1 MKAKF
6 ENIPRNAIFKVYI
19 SEMDNP
25 EEPFI
30 VKIDG
35 VQIAEITAN
44 KMEVLEVTI
53 TPQEAIESL
62 PETVMIEVSNPG
74 GFVIMEDPEPVD

>member
-6 ENIPRNAIFKVYI
+6 ENIPRNAIFTVYI
-19 SEMDNP
+19 SQMETP
-25 EEPFI
+25 EDPFI

-35 VQIAEITAN
+35 MTIAEITA
-44 KMEVLEVTI
+44 KGMEVLEVTV

-62 PETVMIEVSNPG
+62 PETVTIEVSNSG
-74 GFVIMEDPEPVD
+74 TFLIMEEPKPVD

>member
-19 SEMDNP
+19 SQMETP
-25 EEPFI
+25 EAPFI

-35 VQIAEITAN
+35 VIIAEITAKN
-44 KMEVLEVTI
+44 MEVLEVTV

-62 PETVMIEVSNPG
+62 PETVTIEVSNTG
-74 GFVIMEDPEPVD
+74 TFLIMEEPKPVD